1 MRFSIKPTRRQVL
14 KSGVAATAVSVTAP
28 QALANTA
35 PQLMRHAS
43 REIVLQFDVAPGQAE
58 GLAPSELKR
67 S

>member
-14 KSGVAATAVSVTAP
+14 KSGAAATAVSVTAP

-43 REIVLQFDVAPGQAE
+43 REIVLQFDVTPGQAK
-58 GLAPSELKR
+58 GVAPHKLK
-67 S
+67 SG